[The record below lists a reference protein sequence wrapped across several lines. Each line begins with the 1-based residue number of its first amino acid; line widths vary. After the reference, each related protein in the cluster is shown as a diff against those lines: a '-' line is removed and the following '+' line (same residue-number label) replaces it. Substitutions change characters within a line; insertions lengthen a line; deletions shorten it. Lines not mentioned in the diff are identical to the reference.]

1 MPKGSF
7 TYYVIVC
14 VHLVIEKKRLALN
27 STEIKL
33 KNKVMRRSNVQSLSS
48 FGVLVGDETVK
59 IGAIQQVFHIFQE
72 TMILTIL
79 AGFLESN
86 TTVTLKNIVFS

>member
-14 VHLVIEKKRLALN
+14 VRLVIEKKRLALN

-33 KNKVMRRSNVQSLSS
+33 KNKVMQVDLTSKAFPL
-48 FGVLVGDETVK
+48 LV
-59 IGAIQQVFHIFQE
+59 HW
-72 TMILTIL
+72 
-79 AGFLESN
+79 LEMKQ
-86 TTVTLKNIVFS
+86 LK

>member
-33 KNKVMRRSNVQSLSS
+33 KNKVMQVDLTSKAFPL
-48 FGVLVGDETVK
+48 LV
-59 IGAIQQVFHIFQE
+59 HW
-72 TMILTIL
+72 
-79 AGFLESN
+79 LEMKQ
-86 TTVTLKNIVFS
+86 LK

>member
-14 VHLVIEKKRLALN
+14 VRLVIEKKRLALN

-33 KNKVMRRSNVQSLSS
+33 KNKVMQVDLTSKAFPL
-48 FGVLVGDETVK
+48 LV
-59 IGAIQQVFHIFQE
+59 HW
-72 TMILTIL
+72 
-79 AGFLESN
+79 LEMN
-86 TTVTLKNIVFS
+86 QLK

>member
-14 VHLVIEKKRLALN
+14 VRLVIEKKKRLALN

-33 KNKVMRRSNVQSLSS
+33 KNKVMQVDLTSKAFPL
-48 FGVLVGDETVK
+48 LV
-59 IGAIQQVFHIFQE
+59 HW
-72 TMILTIL
+72 
-79 AGFLESN
+79 LEMKQ
-86 TTVTLKNIVFS
+86 LK